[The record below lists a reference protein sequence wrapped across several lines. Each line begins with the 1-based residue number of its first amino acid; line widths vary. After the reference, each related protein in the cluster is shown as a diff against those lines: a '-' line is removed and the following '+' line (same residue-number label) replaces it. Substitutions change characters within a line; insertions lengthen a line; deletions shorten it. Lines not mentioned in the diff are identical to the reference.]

1 MKEYELANMRYE
13 ESQKFQKKMD
23 DFKRQMEKS
32 NYEKLR
38 KIKEREEDAIKL
50 CKAKINVF
58 P

>member
-1 MKEYELANMRYE
+1 MRYE